1 MMKNTESLETQ
12 LLRAL
17 EHIDRLEKRN
27 IELERAL
34 NQVMAAALKTMTG
47 EPA

>member
-1 MMKNTESLETQ
+1 MKSTETLENK

-27 IELERAL
+27 IELEKAL
-34 NQVMAAALKTMTG
+34 SRVMAEVLGTMSG
-47 EPA
+47 GGK